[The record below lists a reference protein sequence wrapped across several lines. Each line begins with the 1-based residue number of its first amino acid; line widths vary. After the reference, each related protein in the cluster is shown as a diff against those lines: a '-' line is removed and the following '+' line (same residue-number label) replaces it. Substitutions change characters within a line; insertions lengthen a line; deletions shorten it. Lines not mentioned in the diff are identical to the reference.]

1 MDASGKK
8 YMPVKWFYDYFNP
21 CEAHGHAIKGTIFQ
35 TKSEIQEIS
44 IIETHNYGKCLVLD
58 NEFQSAELDEF
69 IYHEAL
75 VHPAL
80 ITHPNPERIAIIG
93 GGEGAAL
100 REVLRHKTVKKA
112 VMIDIDKAVI
122 DCAKRFL
129 DSFHENAFDDPRVE
143 VQIADG
149 RKYLENT
156 SETFDTIIID
166 VTVPLEGGPS
176 YRLFTKEFYST
187 VLSRLTKNG
196 TLCVQADTTSIIAL
210 LSYTSINKTLAQLFT
225 GVYPYVAFIPT
236 YAMLWGFSLATKG
249 LNPHNLSKEE
259 VDKRISARING
270 ELKFYDGITH
280 QALFNIPKYLRKAI
294 KEQAWINR
302 DDEPLKVKYPG
313 MP

>member
-1 MDASGKK
+1 
-8 YMPVKWFYDYFNP
+8 MPVKWFYDYFNP
-21 CEAHGHAIKGTIFQ
+21 NEAHGHAIKGTIFQ

-58 NEFQSAELDEF
+58 NEFQSAERDEF

-75 VHPAL
+75 VQPAL
-80 ITHPNPERIAIIG
+80 TIHPNPERVAIIG
-93 GGEGAAL
+93 GGEGASL

-112 VMIDIDKAVI
+112 VMIDIDGTVI
-122 DCAKRFL
+122 DCAKQFL
-129 DSFHENAFDDPRVE
+129 TSFHEDAFNDPRVE

-166 VTVPLEGGPS
+166 ITVPLEGGPS
-176 YRLFTKEFYST
+176 YLLFTKEFYTT
-187 VLSRLTKNG
+187 VMDRLTENG

-210 LSYTSINKTLAQLFT
+210 LSYTSINNTLAQLFT
-225 GVYPYVAFIPT
+225 GVYPYAAFVPT

-249 LNPHNLSKEE
+249 LNPHDLSKEE
-259 VDKRISARING
+259 VDKRISARISG

-294 KEQAWINR
+294 KDQTWVNY
-302 DDEPLKVKYPG
+302 DNKPLKVRYPG

>member
-1 MDASGKK
+1 MDTYGKK
-8 YMPVKWFYDYFNP
+8 YMPVKWFYDYFNQ

-35 TKSEIQEIS
+35 AKSEIQEIS
-44 IIETHNYGKCLVLD
+44 ILETHNYGKCLVLD
-58 NEFQSAELDEF
+58 NEFQSAERDEF

-80 ITHPNPERIAIIG
+80 ILHPNPERVAIIG

-100 REVLRHKTVKKA
+100 REVVRHKTVKRA
-112 VMIDIDKAVI
+112 VMIDIDGAVI

-129 DSFHENAFDDPRVE
+129 DSFHENAFNDPRAE

-156 SETFDTIIID
+156 SETFDTIIVD

-176 YRLFTKEFYST
+176 YLLFTKEFYAV
-187 VLSRLTKNG
+187 VLDRLTKNG

-210 LSYTSINKTLAQLFT
+210 LSYTSINNTLAQLFT
-225 GVYPYVAFIPT
+225 GVYPYAAFIPT

-249 LNPHNLSKEE
+249 LNPHTLSKEE

-294 KEQAWINR
+294 KEQTWINL
-302 DDEPLKVKYPG
+302 DDKPLKVKYPG

>member
-80 ITHPNPERIAIIG
+80 IIHPNPERIAIIG

-112 VMIDIDKAVI
+112 VMIDIDSAVI

-129 DSFHENAFDDPRVE
+129 DSFHENAFDAPRVE

-187 VLSRLTKNG
+187 VLNRLTKNG